1 MNDPYKLLGVSPD
14 ATDEEVKKAYRKLA
28 MKYHP
33 DNYVDNPLADLA
45 EERMKE
51 INEAYETIQKERASG
66 SRSSYSGSRSS
77 YSGSGS
83 SSYSGSGSSYN
94 SSFAEVRQCI
104 NQGNMARAE
113 QILNSTPSEKRNAEW
128 NFLMGCVLVRRGNYF
143 DAQKYIE
150 TACYMDPNNLE
161 YRNLQNQLR
170 RQGGYSSNPY
180 AYGSGDNCDMC
191 DICSML
197 MCLNCLCG
205 R

>member
-1 MNDPYKLLGVSPD
+1 MNDPYKLLGISPD

-51 INEAYETIQKERASG
+51 INEAYETIQKERTSG
-66 SRSSYSGSRSS
+66 SRSSYSGQGS
-77 YSGSGS
+77 Y
-83 SSYSGSGSSYN
+83 SGSSYN

-150 TACYMDPNNLE
+150 TACYMDPNNTE

-170 RQGGYSSNPY
+170 RQGGYSSSPY
-180 AYGSGDNCDMC
+180 SYGSGDNCDMC